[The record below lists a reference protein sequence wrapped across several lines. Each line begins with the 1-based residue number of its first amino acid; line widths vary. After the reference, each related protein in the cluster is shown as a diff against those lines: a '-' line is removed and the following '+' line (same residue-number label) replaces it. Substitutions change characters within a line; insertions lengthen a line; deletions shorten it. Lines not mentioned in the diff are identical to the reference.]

1 MSNQTQPEPPAGKD
15 PAAAAKQIMID
26 IPADLKAVYANI
38 AFISHTPA
46 EMVIDFAQI
55 LPRTPKGNVQ
65 ARIIMSPMHTKLLWR
80 ALGQNIANFERQFGE
95 IRFPRT
101 LADELFSFSPPNQG
115 RDE

>member
-1 MSNQTQPEPPAGKD
+1 MSNQTPPEQPAGSD
-15 PAAAAKQIMID
+15 PMAAAKRIMID

-80 ALGQNIANFERQFGE
+80 ALGQNLANFERQFGE

-115 RDE
+115 NEE